1 MEQTFLKLQ
10 QGWKT
15 RLLELDDFTQLVWQQ
30 PELTEL
36 QKSMEGIEL
45 QTSSQHSC
53 NESRFIITGESSQQ
67 K

>member
-10 QGWKT
+10 KGWKT
-15 RLLELDDFTQLVWQQ
+15 RLLELTVWQQ

-36 QKSMEGIEL
+36 QKSMERIEL

-53 NESRFIITGESSQQ
+53 NESRFIITGELSQQ
-67 K
+67 KYNQFI